1 MYDSRVNFE
10 AWSYRTGR
18 RDSTVSFGVSGILR
32 DGALVMYDRAT
43 YSLWTQEG
51 VAFAGPAGGMRLR
64 RIPSERTSWWAW
76 KERNPNTLVMKPS
89 PVPKRRPG
97 SPPAR
102 GFRGSSRRG
111 SVNRTP

>member
-43 YSLWTQEG
+43 YSLWTQQG
-51 VAFAGPAGGMRLR
+51 VAFAYEDDAERYAEGLR
-64 RIPSERTSWWAW
+64 RAGMPE
-76 KERNPNTLVMKPS
+76 
-89 PVPKRRPG
+89 G
-97 SPPAR
+97 
-102 GFRGSSRRG
+102 
-111 SVNRTP
+111 